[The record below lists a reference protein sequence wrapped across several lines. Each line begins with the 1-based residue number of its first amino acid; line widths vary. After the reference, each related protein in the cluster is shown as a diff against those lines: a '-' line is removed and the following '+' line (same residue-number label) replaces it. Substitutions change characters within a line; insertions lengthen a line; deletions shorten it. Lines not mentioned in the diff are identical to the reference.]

1 MEAIYDHVHNML
13 KQGTIEPASSPWA
26 SNVVLVKKRMVL
38 LDVSYII
45 GSLIRSPVYRL
56 PGIDDCLHAK
66 LFSTFDL
73 RSFYHQ
79 VEVAPQYIDKTT
91 FICPRGMYRY
101 PTMPFILC
109 NAGATFQRLMDVVM
123 SGLYLDD
130 VCLIYVDV
138 IVFSKTVDEHLKRLI
153 SIE

>member
-79 VEVAPQYIDKTT
+79 VEVAPQYIVGYRY
-91 FICPRGMYRY
+91 IPRGQ
-101 PTMPFILC
+101 I
-109 NAGATFQRLMDVVM
+109 NVVL
-123 SGLYLDD
+123 SIQDYIYLSPRN
-130 VCLIYVDV
+130 VPISHYAIY
-138 IVFSKTVDEHLKRLI
+138 SL
-153 SIE
+153 